1 MKLEL
6 RLGLRQVMAPQLIQ
20 SLKMLQMPILKLEQT
35 LRQELATNPLL
46 EEVEAIESEQQ
57 EEIKEEQL
65 ISEPAAPEVKPT
77 ESGPEADFDWTS
89 YFEEGSEFV
98 PRRVSE
104 QSEDMLEH
112 TPVAEDTLYDHLIEQ
127 LQLATK
133 TAEEELEIGE
143 YIIGNIDDDGLLQM
157 SVEELAADLKVEVPE
172 VEKVLKLIQTFDP
185 PGVGARDLR
194 ESLLIQLAQK
204 NMANSLAARI
214 VAQHF
219 HELDRKTHMQL
230 AQSLGVPFE
239 KIQLAM
245 DDLRAL
251 SPRPAQGRFTVA
263 ARPVVPD
270 LMVERLQEQYVVY
283 HNDRNVPRL
292 RINSSYRDLLKR
304 GQNVPSET
312 KQYVREKLEQ
322 ARWLL
327 NAINQRRSTMVRVME
342 AIVDEQK
349 EFFEKG
355 PAFLKPLI
363 MEDIA
368 RKVGVNVATI
378 SRVANDK
385 YVQTPQG
392 VYEIKYF
399 FNSGVERSDGGESV
413 TKTSVK
419 QRIAA
424 IISAEDLSNPL
435 SDQDIYQKLQAEGV
449 KMARRT
455 VTKYREELHIPA
467 ARFRRTI
474 FEKSPKPGIEDI
486 PESPPIQEISTAK
499 SASSNMW
506 E

>member
-20 SLKMLQMPILKLEQT
+20 SLKMLQMPVLKLEQT

-46 EEVEAIESEQQ
+46 EEIEALETQT

-65 ISEPAAPEVKPT
+65 ITEQAAPEVKPT
-77 ESGPEADFDWTS
+77 ESGPEGEFDWSS

-104 QSEDMLEH
+104 QYEEMLEH
-112 TPVAEDTLYDHLIEQ
+112 TPVAEDTLYDHLLEQ
-127 LQLATK
+127 LQLAK
-133 TAEEELEIGE
+133 NGEEDLEIGE
-143 YIIGNIDDDGLLQM
+143 YIIGNLDSDGLLKM
-157 SVEELAADLKVEVPE
+157 TVDELAADLRVETSKVEC
-172 VEKVLKLIQTFDP
+172 VLKLIQTFDP
-185 PGVGARDLR
+185 PGVGARDIR

-204 NMANSLAARI
+204 NLADSLAARI
-214 VAQHF
+214 VAEHF
-219 HELDRKTHMQL
+219 HELDRKTHAQL
-230 AQSLGVPFE
+230 AQSLGVPHE
-239 KIQLAM
+239 KIQQGM
-245 DDLRAL
+245 EELRTL
-251 SPRPAQGRFTVA
+251 SPRPAQGRFSVG

-270 LMVERLQEQYVVY
+270 LMVERVEEQYAVY
-283 HNDRNVPRL
+283 HNDRHVPRL

-304 GQNVPSET
+304 GGNIPSET

-342 AIVDEQK
+342 AIVEEQK

-355 PAFLKPLI
+355 PAFLRPLI

-368 RKVGVNVATI
+368 RKVNVNVATI

-399 FNSGVERSDGGESV
+399 FNSGVERSDGGDSV
-413 TKTSVK
+413 TKTSVR
-419 QRIAA
+419 QRIEA
-424 IISAEDLSNPL
+424 IINAEDPSNPL
-435 SDQDIYQKLQAEGV
+435 SDQDIYQKLHAEGV

-467 ARFRRTI
+467 ARFRRKV
-474 FEKSPKPGIEDI
+474 FDKPGKDSPREIVEDAPAQI
-486 PESPPIQEISTAK
+486 AETAK
-499 SASSNMW
+499 SMSSDMW

>member
-1 MKLEL
+1 
-6 RLGLRQVMAPQLIQ
+6 MAPQLIQ
-20 SLKMLQMPILKLEQT
+20 SLKMLQMPVLKLEQT

-46 EEVEAIESEQQ
+46 EEIEALETEQ

-65 ISEPAAPEVKPT
+65 IAEPAEPEVKPT
-77 ESGPEADFDWTS
+77 ETGPEADFDWTS

-112 TPVAEDTLYDHLIEQ
+112 APVAEDTLYDHLIEQ
-127 LQLATK
+127 LQLAK
-133 TAEEELEIGE
+133 TAEEDLEIGE
-143 YIIGNIDDDGLLQM
+143 YIIGNIDDDGLLHM
-157 SVEELAADLKVEVPE
+157 SVEELAADLKVDAAK
-172 VEKVLKLIQTFDP
+172 VERVLKLIQTFDP

-204 NMANSLAARI
+204 DMANSLAARI
-214 VAQHF
+214 VAEHF
-219 HELDRKTHMQL
+219 HELDRKTHKQL

-239 KIQLAM
+239 KIQTAM
-245 DDLRAL
+245 DELRAL

-270 LMVERLQEQYVVY
+270 LMVERIQEQYVVY

-368 RKVGVNVATI
+368 RKVAVNVATI

-424 IISAEDLSNPL
+424 IISAENPSNPL
-435 SDQDIYQKLQAEGV
+435 SDQDIYQKLQNEGV

-467 ARFRRTI
+467 ARFRRTV
-474 FEKSPKPGIEDI
+474 FDKTSKPAAEEA
-486 PESPPIQEISTAK
+486 PETPPVPEISAVK
-499 SASSNMW
+499 SAASDMW